1 MATVA
6 DTASRRINASPL
18 AGWTSLSAG
27 WFVGGTALSLFGFAF
42 PWFRVGPGYEWW
54 YGGWGMLTTN
64 EPALWWIGLIFLGYA
79 ILVLGGSFLI
89 RAEIAGAAVA
99 AALAVAVALATL
111 IVVAL
116 AAADAVND
124 LGRVYRLDLSLGL
137 FAMLP
142 GHGIMITAAFA
153 GLVLQF
159 LRAAELAPAAA
170 PDEGRGAAHAPGA

>member
-1 MATVA
+1 MATA
-6 DTASRRINASPL
+6 AAAAPRRPAASPL
-18 AGWTSLSAG
+18 ADWMTASAG
-27 WFVGGTALSLFGFAF
+27 WLVGGAVLSLFGFAF
-42 PWFRVGPGYEWW
+42 PWFRVGTGYDWW

-64 EPALWWIGLIFLGYA
+64 EPALWWIALIFLGYA
-79 ILVLGGSFLI
+79 ILVLGGYFLV
-89 RAEIAGAAVA
+89 RAELAGAAVA
-99 AALAVAVALATL
+99 AAIAIAVALATL

-116 AAADAVND
+116 AAADAVTD

-159 LRAAELAPAAA
+159 LRGLHEAEAAVATP
-170 PDEGRGAAHAPGA
+170 PDAV